1 MMERQ
6 NDGRNNGRRTNS
18 KIEEGWTFTSVY
30 IYVSVSILAVCC
42 GILPPRQHHIHLTPL
57 PSSPLHLTVRSRCAE
72 QASQARNSPLIRNID
87 SPPLG
92 RMIDGFPKQDLRRLG
107 LLALSPPL
115 DGWGGGRLI
124 IDNLHD
130 SGPFWSDGIA
140 LSNPLSERGIGS
152 G

>member
-30 IYVSVSILAVCC
+30 IYVSVSILALCC
-42 GILPPRQHHIHLTPL
+42 GILPPRQHHIHFPPCRRVL
-57 PSSPLHLTVRSRCAE
+57 PISPSDRGALNKPRRRATL
-72 QASQARNSPLIRNID
+72 PLIRNID

-130 SGPFWSDGIA
+130 SGPFWSDSIA